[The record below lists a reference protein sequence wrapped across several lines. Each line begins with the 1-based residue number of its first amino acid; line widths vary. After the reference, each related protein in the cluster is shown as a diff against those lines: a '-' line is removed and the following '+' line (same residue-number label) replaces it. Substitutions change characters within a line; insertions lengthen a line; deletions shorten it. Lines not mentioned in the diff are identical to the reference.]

1 MAGINLNIFNKH
13 SDRVRMANIAQIVN
27 VLQSVILTEGE
38 KMIKTPTYHVFNMY
52 KYHQDAMLVDSH
64 IDTET
69 IGLEEEYQV
78 PNLTESV
85 SVDENGVLHI
95 TVTNLSLTED
105 YEIDTTILEKNISEV
120 KGEILTEEM
129 HAMNTFEEPETV
141 CTKEFTDVKITDKG
155 LAFTIPACSVLH
167 LSVK

>member
-1 MAGINLNIFNKH
+1 
-13 SDRVRMANIAQIVN
+13 
-27 VLQSVILTEGE
+27 
-38 KMIKTPTYHVFNMY
+38 
-52 KYHQDAMLVDSH
+52 MLVDSH

-69 IGLEEEYQV
+69 IGVEEEYQV

-120 KGEILTEEM
+120 KGGDVQRKTCLPPSLSAGTERKKSA
-129 HAMNTFEEPETV
+129 AMQQGGADRSV
-141 CTKEFTDVKITDKG
+141 HKKERDKARSG
-155 LAFTIPACSVLH
+155 PLH
-167 LSVK
+167 

>member
-1 MAGINLNIFNKH
+1 
-13 SDRVRMANIAQIVN
+13 
-27 VLQSVILTEGE
+27 
-38 KMIKTPTYHVFNMY
+38 MIKTPTYHVFNMY

-69 IGLEEEYQV
+69 IGVEEEYQV

-141 CTKEFTDVKITDKG
+141 RTKEFTAVKITDKG

>member
-1 MAGINLNIFNKH
+1 MKNSF
-13 SDRVRMANIAQIVN
+13 VRLI
-27 VLQSVILTEGE
+27 
-38 KMIKTPTYHVFNMY
+38 P
-52 KYHQDAMLVDSH
+52 
-64 IDTET
+64 
-69 IGLEEEYQV
+69 

-141 CTKEFTDVKITDKG
+141 RTKEFTDVKITDADRNVRAAG
-155 LAFTIPACSVLH
+155 NVHPRT
-167 LSVK
+167 